1 MIQLI
6 KNNRENLEAKCRDDR
21 RRRERKKV
29 GKFEAFKNQ
38 KTNEVEKNDSYQA
51 RPERTCPTF
60 PILNPS

>member
-51 RPERTCPTF
+51 RQKEHAPRF
-60 PILNPS
+60 QF